1 MSDKRIRISLAEKR
15 KYCDLIRSGANY
27 KSVNQIYKTKHKI
40 ELPKRTFYNWT
51 RDKEAIL
58 GHSSTTKINLNS
70 GKKTDAMKTFED
82 EIKKRLIKRKTLL
95 FSINKF
101 LLGKKVP

>member
-40 ELPKRTFYNWT
+40 ELPKRTF
-51 RDKEAIL
+51 RP
-58 GHSSTTKINLNS
+58 
-70 GKKTDAMKTFED
+70 ED
-82 EIKKRLIKRKTLL
+82 DSNYESNEFFGI
-95 FSINKF
+95 
-101 LLGKKVP
+101 